1 MCAYADGSN
10 FKYSDPKI
18 LLLKLGS
25 ELKNFIKKIIL
36 VLEI

>member
-10 FKYSDPKI
+10 FKFRDLKI